1 MIWLWMLKANVVT
14 LLRHQGRA
22 VVTLL
27 RHKGGANAVEYALI
41 MALVAVFIIA
51 AVIAMSTQIGTLF
64 NNMASCLKDAPRCNT
79 QTF

>member
-1 MIWLWMLKANVVT
+1 MIWMMKDY
-14 LLRHQGRA
+14 

-51 AVIAMSTQIGTLF
+51 AVIAMSTAIGNLF
-64 NNMASCLKDAPRCNT
+64 QNMAECLNDAPNCDT
-79 QTF
+79 GTFG